1 MGVSNEAKNVIP
13 LKFLRKI
20 ENTIFFPLVNSIRE
34 RTVYY
39 ATLQTLTHTY
49 SSMLYTY
56 IHSLCIVY
64 TG

>member
-1 MGVSNEAKNVIP
+1 MFSEKIRMFSEKRLSAEVGLTRNIP

-49 SSMLYTY
+49 SSM
-56 IHSLCIVY
+56 
-64 TG
+64 